1 MIQATGAGTDR
12 TGIIFDIKRYAIHDG
27 PGIRTTVFFKGCPLR
42 CRWCQNPESWESGPE
57 LGLRIGRCR
66 ACRQCLE
73 ACKRGAI
80 EFSSDRPVT
89 DPSRCSLCGE
99 CVDACPTGAREI
111 IGRQVTVAEILAEI
125 EKDIVF
131 YDQSGGGATF
141 SGGEPLM
148 QPDFLRELLL
158 QCRAREIHTVVDTS
172 GYAEPRVIET
182 IADCVDLF
190 LCDVKHMDSREHERL
205 TGVGNELILANIQRL
220 AVGGRKVTIRL
231 PVIPSF
237 NDDDQ
242 NLTATGEFV
251 ASLRDVTRI
260 DLLPYH
266 RGGRYKADRLT
277 REYELLEVDSST
289 DARLAAMVE
298 KLSGFGFTIRIGG

>member
-1 MIQATGAGTDR
+1 MIQATGAPRDR

-42 CRWCQNPESWESGPE
+42 CRWCQNPESWGAGLE
-57 LGLRIGRCR
+57 LSLRIGRCR

-73 ACKRGAI
+73 ACERGAI
-80 EFSSDRPVT
+80 EFSSNRPVT

-242 NLTATGEFV
+242 NLIATGEFV

-266 RGGRYKADRLT
+266 RGGRYKAARFT

-298 KLSGFGFTIRIGG
+298 RLSGFGFTIRIGG